1 MDRKSPHF
9 LSKEEDPDMRLE
21 ENPMVFCHFLRCP
34 EDSSGC
40 ASKCFYKGCIAS
52 HIGKNLCSL
61 EISVVLQSHL
71 PEIEPFQVHPSILA
85 VSQLKFWKLVLD
97 YYGFIYIPS
106 RYQPIFILILSKKT
120 S

>member
-1 MDRKSPHF
+1 MERQSSHF
-9 LSKEEDPDMRLE
+9 LFKEDPDMGLE
-21 ENPMVFCHFLRCP
+21 ENPVVFCHFLRCP

-40 ASKCFYKGCIAS
+40 ASKCFYKGCFAA

-71 PEIEPFQVHPSILA
+71 PQIEPFQVHPSILA
-85 VSQLKFWKLVLD
+85 VSHLTFWKLVLD
-97 YYGFIYIPS
+97 NEWIYLYRLKIAAYCCFIFK
-106 RYQPIFILILSKKT
+106 QET